1 MTDIS
6 VNWVAFASFALLIG
20 MAFFLLRRHRI
31 KFTSISDQQTEEA
44 LKESEK
50 RFRTLIEAAP
60 VGIILTRNT
69 RIIYVNRSFLE
80 MFGETF
86 GNIIG
91 THTIGK
97 VAPESRE
104 LFRENVLRQIQG
116 EKVRYEIMGLRRDGS
131 KFPVQVVSTR
141 VTSFSDEI
149 TALGFVLDITERRQV
164 EEKLRSQNERLNTLH
179 NITLDLLNHH
189 NVEDVFNAILMQ
201 ACELLDSPFGL
212 IGLIEDDLIVAHAA
226 AEFNTSLRGLRVSL
240 KDSHL
245 SSLAIHTRQP
255 QVIQDYSQWRERLT
269 VHDPYHL
276 KAVANVPIII
286 NDKAVGIVGLGRTA
300 SDKPYT
306 DDDIEAMKSF
316 VQLAALAVDN
326 AQLFAAAQHELTE
339 KIRAEEKLQRA
350 NKKLQLQIEKIKSL
364 QVELREQAIRDPLTG
379 LYNRRYLTESLG
391 RELARA
397 KRENSTISFVMVDI
411 DHFKGVNDS
420 FGHEMGDKI
429 LQKLAAQLLSHTR
442 AGDIVCRYGGEEFLI
457 VLPNVPAEI
466 SVQIAE
472 KWRNFFEV
480 PGALLDSIETA
491 TTISCGIAEFPGD
504 GSTAAEII
512 SNADKALY
520 AAKRMGRNRVVVWSD
535 AKNGL
540 P

>member
-6 VNWVAFASFALLIG
+6 VNWVALASFALLIG
-20 MAFFLLRRHRI
+20 MAFFLLRRHKI
-31 KFTSISDQQTEEA
+31 KFTGISDQQTEEA

-60 VGIILTRNT
+60 VGIILTRNS